1 MFVRAYIRGSIIL
14 VLCRNPMKK
23 RKQVLVMGVS
33 PQVSLVLSDLN
44 ASIENKS
51 GE

>member
-1 MFVRAYIRGSIIL
+1 
-14 VLCRNPMKK
+14 MKK

-33 PQVSLVLSDLN
+33 IAPEVSLVLSDLN
-44 ASIENKS
+44 ASIENES